1 MADVRGS
8 DDEPMT
14 YQDEQS
20 LTDGAGLDEQA
31 REAEDMELEELLS
44 RS

>member
-14 YQDEQS
+14 YHDEQS
-20 LTDGAGLDEQA
+20 LTHDATLDEQA